1 MMAMVITGDGGLELA
16 EVADPR
22 PGPAELLLAVGAS
35 SVNRADLA
43 HRAGRH
49 DPGLSR
55 DGPPIAGMDAAGTVI
70 EAGTAVRGVQAG
82 DRVMGLVGGGH
93 AELAL
98 LDHRLAVPVPR
109 DWTDVEA
116 AAAVSGLLTQYHA
129 LVRAAEL
136 RAGESA
142 LVHGASAPVGL
153 TAVQLA
159 AFLGARP
166 VLATSRT
173 GRADDL
179 IARAGA
185 GVVVHTAHEP
195 LAERVLAATGGA
207 GVDVIVDHVGGPSL
221 ADSVRCLAVGGR
233 LISVGRLGGE
243 RAELDLELLAFKQA
257 TIIGV
262 TFRTRTL
269 EQHAEIVRG
278 VIDDL
283 LPALDRGHLRPFVDR
298 TYPLAEAMDAQAHMA
313 ANRHRGKLVLTVAA
327 PP

>member
-1 MMAMVITGDGGLELA
+1 M
-16 EVADPR
+16 
-22 PGPAELLLAVGAS
+22 
-35 SVNRADLA
+35 
-43 HRAGRH
+43 
-49 DPGLSR
+49 
-55 DGPPIAGMDAAGTVI
+55 
-70 EAGTAVRGVQAG
+70 
-82 DRVMGLVGGGH
+82 
-93 AELAL
+93 
-98 LDHRLAVPVPR
+98 
-109 DWTDVEA
+109 EA
-116 AAAVSGLLTQYHA
+116 AAAVSGLLTQHHA
-129 LVRAAEL
+129 LVRAAGL
-136 RAGESA
+136 RAGESV

-257 TIIGV
+257 RIIGV

-298 TYPLAEAMDAQAHMA
+298 TYPLAEAMDGAGAHGRQPPPRQARPHGGGA
-313 ANRHRGKLVLTVAA
+313 AMSATPRVRLSVCRSHRPA
-327 PP
+327 PAGLPDMTRCDGGT